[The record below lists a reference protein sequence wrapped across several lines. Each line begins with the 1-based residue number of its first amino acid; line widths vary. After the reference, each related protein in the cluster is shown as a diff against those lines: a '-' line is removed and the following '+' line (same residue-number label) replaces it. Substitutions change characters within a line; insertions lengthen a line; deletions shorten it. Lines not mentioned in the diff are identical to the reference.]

1 MGTLNVA
8 NVITDRI
15 TPTGGVPSGG
25 GGGIIQIVEASTTS
39 RTATASSTYQATNL
53 SCTITP
59 KFSTSKIYITLGG
72 DGNNNGTGNQ
82 MYMTYYRS
90 IDGGSFSNLAT
101 NGRNDTTSIDQNYG
115 FAMINGHNSRIH
127 VPVAMPFLD
136 TPNTIQ
142 PVTYKVYIRSQSG
155 TVEFP
160 ANDGYQRS
168 RMFLFEIAGGG
179 IESVAVG
186 S

>member
-39 RTATASSTYQATNL
+39 RIATSSSTYQATNL

-72 DGNNNGTGNQ
+72 DGNNNGNAYN
-82 MYMTYYRS
+82 MYLTYYRD
-90 IDGGSFSNLAT
+90 IGGGGYSNIAP
-101 NGRNDTTSIDQNYG
+101 NGPSDTSNVNNNYG
-115 FAMINGHNSRIH
+115 LCNIYGSGSRIH

-136 TPNTIQ
+136 SPATTSA
-142 PVTYKVYIRSQSG
+142 VTYKVYIRSSNG

-160 ANDGYQRS
+160 VNNGYQAG
-168 RMFLFEIAGGG
+168 RMFLMEYSA
-179 IESVAVG
+179 
-186 S
+186 